1 MNCSGASGTEP
12 LSALP
17 RDWAQRP
24 RLQLDRPAYERTPAQ
39 RKSPRQMCRAADAD
53 AFVCHNIETRL
64 WIRDKTVAR
73 IDAQIHLM
81 MSSGDCEGLR
91 EFPRTGAE
99 LTQIVNAAAAL
110 YQFNAASR
118 FKRANQNKAVLIA
131 FYEHVQHPMHAV
143 IKIHVRR
150 ASFVALDKVARARSR
165 KRVCG
170 FIIDCRIRF
179 HLDDYPGAFA
189 PYQFSADKF
198 ARTHERIALEE
209 RCANK
214 FVQLPT
220 PTLSRSDCAELSR
233 RLIEDRNL
241 HVAFDRLTVSE
252 SRNEFRASEI
262 RKRRIP
268 EAKQRW
274 FLR

>member
-1 MNCSGASGTEP
+1 
-12 LSALP
+12 
-17 RDWAQRP
+17 
-24 RLQLDRPAYERTPAQ
+24 
-39 RKSPRQMCRAADAD
+39 
-53 AFVCHNIETRL
+53 
-64 WIRDKTVAR
+64 
-73 IDAQIHLM
+73 
-81 MSSGDCEGLR
+81 
-91 EFPRTGAE
+91 
-99 LTQIVNAAAAL
+99 
-110 YQFNAASR
+110 
-118 FKRANQNKAVLIA
+118 
-131 FYEHVQHPMHAV
+131 MHAV
-143 IKIHVRR
+143 IKIDVRR
-150 ASFVALDKVARARSR
+150 ARFVALDKAARARSC

-170 FIIDCRIRF
+170 FVIDCRIRF